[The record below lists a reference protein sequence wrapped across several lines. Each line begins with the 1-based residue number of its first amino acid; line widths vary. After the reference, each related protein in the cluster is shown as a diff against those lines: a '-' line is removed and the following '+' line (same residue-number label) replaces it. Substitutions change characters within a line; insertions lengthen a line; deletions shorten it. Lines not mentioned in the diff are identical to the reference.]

1 MSEIQKPRS
10 EKEPQK
16 QEGSFEWR
24 GIQLQTITVMPAEIE
39 SKKIP
44 LVCMIGGIPRGKE
57 NSPDFH
63 PLNSGTFEAY
73 ANEFAR
79 RGEASFVM
87 SPVGMGA
94 SGGDTFEHS
103 IGDRIDAWVQAVER
117 LARDPRFDQ
126 EQITLLG
133 NSMGGHIAI
142 KVAEILATKG
152 INIKSLILVSP
163 AAYPD
168 ELEKVNFGSQWG
180 EAAKRLSGSRIRVFE
195 ALEDF
200 KGRVL
205 LSWAQSDR
213 PISID
218 KQKLYNKVLS
228 DRMRR
233 GRSDTAMSQV
243 AVEHNFRKLNSNP
256 TDNIIEISSLNNA
269 AKVFADWQ
277 LAK

>member
-1 MSEIQKPRS
+1 MSEIQKPLS

-24 GIQLQTITVMPAEIE
+24 GIKLQTITVMPEVE
-39 SKKIP
+39 GGKVP
-44 LVCMIGGIPRGKE
+44 LVCMIGGIPRNKE

-73 ANEFAR
+73 SNEFAR
-79 RGEASFVM
+79 RGEASFAM
-87 SPVGMGA
+87 SPVGMGN
-94 SGGDTFEHS
+94 SEGDTFEHG
-103 IGDRIDAWVQAVER
+103 IGDRIDAWAKAVEQ

-126 EQITLLG
+126 DQITLLG
-133 NSMGGHIAI
+133 NSMGGHVAI

-168 ELEKVNFGSQWG
+168 ELEEINFGSQWG
-180 EAAKRLSGSRIRVFE
+180 EVANQLSGSSARVFDV
-195 ALEDF
+195 LKDF
-200 KGRVL
+200 KGKVL

-213 PISID
+213 PVSVE
-218 KQKLYNKVLS
+218 KQKLYNEVLAN
-228 DRMRR
+228 RMQR
-233 GRSDTAMSQV
+233 GGSDTAMSQV

-256 TDNIIEISSLNNA
+256 TDNIIEISSLDNA